1 MCNAFHFATTEVV
14 RSANGNTAVTSDYL
28 SPASLVNLQWN
39 QGSKQV
45 KDFLTNV
52 IRSSL
57 VVGGGQIF
65 APGGW

>member
-1 MCNAFHFATTEVV
+1 MV
-14 RSANGNTAVTSDYL
+14 RSANGNAAVTSDYL